1 MRIFRT
7 DALRSSAHPMVF
19 SLFNGCDIQDGNE
32 KTMNLTKIFGIH
44 AAQAAVDYSADK
56 INKIW
61 VDGQR
66 KDKRL
71 LELIEQL
78 RRLRVPLEKSDRKRL
93 DKMTDGKNH
102 QGIVVEVE
110 MPGVHSEN
118 ELKHIVKELTEVP
131 FFLVLDQVQ
140 DPHNLGAC
148 LRTADAAGVHGIIIT
163 KDNSAGITPTVCKVA
178 CGAAE
183 TVPVYQVTN
192 LARTLRWLKEQN
204 IWVMGAT
211 GDTEQSIFSADL
223 TLPLALV
230 MGTEGT
236 GMRRLTEQQCD
247 FLVKIPMTGQVE
259 SLNVSVAAGVMI
271 YEVFKQRM

>member
-1 MRIFRT
+1 
-7 DALRSSAHPMVF
+7 
-19 SLFNGCDIQDGNE
+19 
-32 KTMNLTKIFGIH
+32 MNLNKVFGIH
-44 AAQAAVDYSADK
+44 SVQAAVDFSASK
-56 INKIW
+56 IVKVW
-61 VDGQR
+61 VDSQR
-66 KDKRL
+66 NDKRL
-71 LELIEQL
+71 SSLLGELQSHGL
-78 RRLRVPLEKSDRKRL
+78 KVEKSDRKRL
-93 DKMTDGKNH
+93 DKMADGKNH
-102 QGIVVEVE
+102 QGIVIEVE
-110 MPGVHSEN
+110 IPGVHSEE
-118 ELKHIVKELTEVP
+118 ELKHTVNNLSEQP

-163 KDNSAGITPTVCKVA
+163 KDNSSGITPTVCKVA

-204 IWVMGAT
+204 IWLAGT
-211 GDTEQSIFSADL
+211 SGDTEQSVFSADL
-223 TLPLALV
+223 NMPLALV

-259 SLNVSVAAGVMI
+259 SLNVSVAAGIMM
-271 YEVFKQRM
+271 YEAFKQRNNNG

>member
-1 MRIFRT
+1 
-7 DALRSSAHPMVF
+7 
-19 SLFNGCDIQDGNE
+19 
-32 KTMNLTKIFGIH
+32 MNLTKISVIH
-44 AAQAAVDYSADK
+44 AVQAAMDFSADK
-56 INKIW
+56 INQVWI
-61 VDGQR
+61 DTQR
-66 KDKRL
+66 NDKRL
-71 LELIEQL
+71 LSLIDQL
-78 RRLRVPLEKSDRKRL
+78 KSLGIKPEKTDRKRL
-93 DKMTDGKNH
+93 DKMTNDNNH
-102 QGIVVEVE
+102 QGIVIEFE
-110 MPGVHSEN
+110 IPGVHSEN
-118 ELKHIVKELTEVP
+118 ELKHIVNTLTEVP

-163 KDNSAGITPTVCKVA
+163 KDNSTGITPTVCKVA

-211 GDTEQSIFSADL
+211 GETKESIFSADL
-223 TLPLALV
+223 AIPLALV

-236 GMRRLTEQQCD
+236 GIRRLTEQQCD
-247 FLVKIPMTGQVE
+247 FLVKIPMVGKVE

-271 YEVFKQRM
+271 YEVFKQRMSSLS